1 MAPPYRSRRA
11 RLAALVNECRTNGQA
26 WAQIAALIA
35 REEHVNARVAMRM
48 AHGLT
53 QAEVAR
59 RWNERWRAA
68 AGSPG
73 ITDKNISYWET
84 WPESGHEPSLNTL
97 KRLPQLYQCDVGDLI
112 DDGRYGHLDPVHRS
126 VGQVNAVVSRP
137 EIGRSLAASHERS
150 AVEAVVLPHQPA
162 PDDLDPLAF
171 VFGPTLSNQPQP
183 ASMQLTRLM
192 QLAQQPDWSPRE
204 RETLY
209 EGLVQVLR
217 TWASTIR
224 RRELLQ
230 TLAWA
235 ATGAAAA
242 PIFPNL
248 NVDEQERVL
257 RVLGGKYRIDESVVG
272 HIESLLWSAM
282 RQDDA
287 LGPQVVLDTVL
298 AQRNLVRVVMADC
311 PSSLRPRLVSLL
323 ANLSRFA
330 GWLSFDLGDLDGA
343 AYFYEQ
349 ARAAAHEAEN
359 TELGIFVLC
368 NLSHL
373 ATWRGQPRIGIDH
386 AVAAGAWA
394 QEIDDRPLRAYVADV
409 AARAYASIGRTR
421 ACLDALGSIP
431 ANLDG
436 AGIHTPASS
445 LTYFYGSGQY
455 AVTRARCLLLLHDAP
470 GALEAAHQAVR
481 LVDPSFVR
489 NHAFGMVHL
498 GTAYLQSK
506 EIEEAARVIG
516 QAADLAAHTRSA
528 RLVELLLR
536 TRLQFGPWQP
546 TTAVKDLDERLAAY
560 GWKPSSIA

>member
-1 MAPPYRSRRA
+1 MASPYRSRRA
-11 RLAALVNECRTNGQA
+11 RLAALVAEYRADGRT

-35 REEHVNARVAMRM
+35 HEEHVNARVAMRM

-97 KRLPQLYQCDVGDLI
+97 KRLAQLYQCDVGELI

-126 VGQVNAVVSRP
+126 VGQVRAAADRP
-137 EIGRSLAASHERS
+137 ETGRSLVASHEHGV
-150 AVEAVVLPHQPA
+150 VEAVVLPHKPA
-162 PDDLDPLAF
+162 PDDLAPLAF
-171 VFGPTLSNQPQP
+171 VFGSTLSNQ
-183 ASMQLTRLM
+183 S
-192 QLAQQPDWSPRE
+192 
-204 RETLY
+204 
-209 EGLVQVLR
+209 
-217 TWASTIR
+217 
-224 RRELLQ
+224 
-230 TLAWA
+230 
-235 ATGAAAA
+235 AA
-242 PIFPNL
+242 PMFPNL
-248 NVDEQERVL
+248 SVDEQERVL

-272 HIESLLWSAM
+272 HIESVLWSAM

-311 PSSLRPRLVSLL
+311 PSSLRPRLLSLF

-330 GWLSFDLGDLDGA
+330 GWLSFDLSDLNGA

-394 QEIDDRPLRAYVADV
+394 QEIDDRLLRAYVADV
-409 AARAYASIGRTR
+409 AARAYASVGRHR
-421 ACLDALGSIP
+421 ACLDALESIP
-431 ANLDG
+431 AYLSGTDV
-436 AGIHTPASS
+436 HTPATS
-445 LTYFYGSGQY
+445 LVYFYGPGQY
-455 AVTRARCLLLLHDAP
+455 AVSRARCLLLLHDAP

-489 NHAFGMVHL
+489 NHAFGMVHR
-498 GTAYLQSK
+498 GTAYLQAK

-528 RLVELLLR
+528 RLVELLLQSR
-536 TRLQFGPWQP
+536 RQFDPWQP
-546 TTAVKDLDERLAAY
+546 TSAVKDLDEQLAAY
-560 GWKPSSIA
+560 GWGPSSIA